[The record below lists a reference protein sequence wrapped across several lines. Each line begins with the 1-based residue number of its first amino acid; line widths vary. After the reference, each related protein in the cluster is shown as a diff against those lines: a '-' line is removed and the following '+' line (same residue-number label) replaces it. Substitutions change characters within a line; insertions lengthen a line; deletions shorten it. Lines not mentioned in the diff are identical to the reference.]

1 MNQGTTIIGCDHYGC
16 FNAATHRVERSRDAE
31 HNTGCNDYCKTLKHR
46 EHWIVMVCEG
56 HVESVDEINYTV
68 DGVFDIRKE
77 QA

>member
-1 MNQGTTIIGCDHYGC
+1 MV
-16 FNAATHRVERSRDAE
+16 ATNGRVRSKLQRIAIERSRDAE

-46 EHWIVMVCEG
+46 EHWVVMVCEG